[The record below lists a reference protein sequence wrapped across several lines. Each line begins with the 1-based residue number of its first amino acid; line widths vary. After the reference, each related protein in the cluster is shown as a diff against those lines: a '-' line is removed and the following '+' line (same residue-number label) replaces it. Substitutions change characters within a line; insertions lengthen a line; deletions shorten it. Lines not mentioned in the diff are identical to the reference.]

1 MPWGLDVGCWMLDVF
16 FMNLP
21 VQHIA
26 GEPLNDEQQKYLEG
40 FFAGLAAHGVSF
52 GDVAPT
58 PAADKKIS
66 LDDLIFEERV
76 KHELHPLDAYDQILE
91 NAVNNKAPDK
101 EEIFRFKWNGLF
113 FLTPNK
119 EAFMA
124 RLRIPGGV
132 LKTFQLR
139 ELASIAKELTSGY
152 VQITTRANFQMRLIQ
167 PKDCPEFLHRVQS
180 VGLHTRGAGADNI
193 RNLTANPTAGID
205 PHELIDVLPFCNEL
219 AQIIINDRSFYD
231 LPRKFNIAF
240 DGGGLIGTVED
251 TNDIGAKAVWVGTPS
266 TVSARSEEKS
276 GHAGTVLGAPEALSP
291 AASPSSLGGERA
303 GGWGG
308 DVVGQSNAITT
319 SNEPSHPS
327 PSIPH
332 ASEGRGRSVLDAAG
346 NPIAP
351 GVYFRLALGGA
362 TGHKAFARDLG
373 VLVKPAEL
381 NKVIVALVRVY
392 IANGNRTDRKKAR
405 LKHLLETWSLEKYLG
420 EAEKILGC
428 KLLRAPLTEV
438 GQASRLSGSEGV
450 SPSNTNAGETPAD
463 QTGGT
468 PVPLPHTHIG
478 VYPQKQKGLNYIG
491 VAMPVGQ
498 ITPKQM
504 LRVAEIADLYGSGE
518 IRLTVW
524 QNFII
529 PNVPDA
535 YVETVKKALKKIG
548 FDTQQSLLR
557 GGLIACTGNS
567 YCKFAQSNTKAHAL
581 ELADYLDKRIT
592 LDSPVNIHVTGCPNS
607 CAQHYMGDIGLLGV
621 KVKGEDGYHV
631 FIGGGFGV
639 NQAVGRQV
647 FSGVTANDLK
657 PTLEKMLKGYQRR
670 REPGETFKKFT
681 TRNDLNTL
689 QAIFTNEE

>member
-1 MPWGLDVGCWMLDVF
+1 MSATEIPI
-16 FMNLP
+16 
-21 VQHIA
+21 QHVN
-26 GEPLNDEQQKYLEG
+26 GDPLNDEQRKYLEG
-40 FFAGLAAHGVSF
+40 YFAGLAAHGVSF
-52 GDVAPT
+52 GDVSPT
-58 PAADKKIS
+58 PAVAGKVS

-76 KHELHPLDAYDQILE
+76 KRELHPLDAYDQIVE

-119 EAFMA
+119 EAFMS

-132 LKTFQLR
+132 VKTFQLR
-139 ELASIAKELTSGY
+139 ELAGIAKELTSGY

-205 PHELIDVLPFCNEL
+205 PHELIDVMPFCREL
-219 AQIIINDRSFYD
+219 GQIIINDRSFYD

-251 TNDIGAKAVWVGTPS
+251 TNDIGAKAV
-266 TVSARSEEKS
+266 KI
-276 GHAGTVLGAPEALSP
+276 
-291 AASPSSLGGERA
+291 
-303 GGWGG
+303 G
-308 DVVGQSNAITT
+308 DEIF
-319 SNEPSHPS
+319 
-327 PSIPH
+327 
-332 ASEGRGRSVLDAAG
+332 
-346 NPIAP
+346 
-351 GVYFRLALGGA
+351 FRIALGGA

-373 VLVKPAEL
+373 VLLKPAEL

-392 IANGNRTDRKKAR
+392 IANGNRGDRKKAR

-420 EAEKILGC
+420 ETE
-428 KLLRAPLTEV
+428 KLLGYKLTK
-438 GQASRLSGSEGV
+438 A
-450 SPSNTNAGETPAD
+450 PAD
-463 QTGGT
+463 LKVEYGDAKF
-468 PVPLPHTHIG
+468 PHTHIG

-504 LRVAEIADLYGSGE
+504 LRVAEIADIYGSGE

-529 PNVPDA
+529 PNVSDA
-535 YVETVKKALKKIG
+535 YVETVRKALRKIG

-557 GGLIACTGNS
+557 GGIIACTGNS
-567 YCKFAQSNTKAHAL
+567 YCKFAQSNTKGAAL
-581 ELADYLDKRIT
+581 ALGNHLDKKIS
-592 LDSPVNIHVTGCPNS
+592 LDTPVNIHLTGCPNS

-621 KVKGEDGYHV
+621 KVRGEDGYHV
-631 FIGGGFGV
+631 FVGGGFGA
-639 NQAVGRQV
+639 NQAVGRQL
-647 FSGVTANDLK
+647 FPGVTATSLNE
-657 PTLEKMLKGYQRR
+657 TLEQMLKNYLKHRL
-670 REPGETFKKFT
+670 PGENFRQFT
-681 TRNDLNTL
+681 ARHELGRL
-689 QAIFTNEE
+689 QELLGES